1 MIHHVSIPAGNPQ
14 HVAAVLAELMGGKSY
29 PFGPLKGAFMAVSRD
44 GCSAMVECYPE
55 KSTLTHDDG
64 DGPVIFNE
72 IKQAPGAWPFHVLLE
87 VPIDQAEIEEI
98 GAREGWRTKM
108 FGRGIPGQEPF
119 FHVVEF
125 WIENRLMF
133 EVLPKSMAME
143 YHRFLTTRQLDAMPE
158 NWRGRSAQAAE

>member
-1 MIHHVSIPAGNPQ
+1 MIHHVSVPARDPQ

-29 PFGPLKGAFMAVSRD
+29 KFGPLKGAFMAVARD
-44 GCSAMVECYPE
+44 GYSAMVEVYPE
-55 KSTLTHDDG
+55 RATLTHDSG
-64 DGPVIFNE
+64 DGPVIFDERNE
-72 IKQAPGAWPFHVLLE
+72 APDAWPFHVLLE
-87 VPIDQAEIEEI
+87 VPIEQAEIERI

-133 EVLPKSMAME
+133 EIVPGSMAAE
-143 YHRFLTTRQLDAMPE
+143 YRHFLTTRQLDAMPS
-158 NWRGRSAQAAE
+158 NWRGRTAHAAE